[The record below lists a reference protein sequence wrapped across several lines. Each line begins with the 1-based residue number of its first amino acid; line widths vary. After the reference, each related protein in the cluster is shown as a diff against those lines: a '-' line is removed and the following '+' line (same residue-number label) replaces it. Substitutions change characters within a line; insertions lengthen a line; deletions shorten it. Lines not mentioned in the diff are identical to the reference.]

1 MMIGRY
7 QKFNQLAID
16 EEECTRSNLQLWST
30 TSNRT
35 SCIALNFYYTLNS
48 ISAACMCVC
57 MNCGAAANV
66 RDALQKSF
74 LCGPRSRREQVMCPF
89 PLNSRSYKYKTHG
102 ATWETYFARRVVC
115 SSVCASKCAK
125 DYYKERRHPD
135 LLCCERLWT
144 LFFLLDVPV
153 N

>member
-1 MMIGRY
+1 MHQVQFAVVVNNLKPHIMHCI
-7 QKFNQLAID
+7 KFLLHSKLDLCGMHACVY
-16 EEECTRSNLQLWST
+16 ELRRCCKCARCT
-30 TSNRT
+30 
-35 SCIALNFYYTLNS
+35 I
-48 ISAACMCVC
+48 
-57 MNCGAAANV
+57 
-66 RDALQKSF
+66 QKSF

-102 ATWETYFARRVVC
+102 ATWETYFSRRVVC

-135 LLCCERLWT
+135 LLCCKRLWT